1 LKEEEDIHLVSA
13 NGAPEAL
20 LSKKREASPNKTKR
34 IAVQLTESPALA
46 KVTCDREMLKIGEVA
61 HSQHDYSN
69 SAQFHG
75 NKIAADTT
83 SAATSMNRCVPLK
96 EPISSR

>member
-1 LKEEEDIHLVSA
+1 
-13 NGAPEAL
+13 
-20 LSKKREASPNKTKR
+20 
-34 IAVQLTESPALA
+34 
-46 KVTCDREMLKIGEVA
+46 VTYERATLKIGEVA

-75 NKIAADTT
+75 HKIAAVTT
-83 SAATSMNRCVPLK
+83 SAETTMNRCVPLK